1 MLHRLCLAIVVVFLW
16 SLLGSAGLYADSPDA
31 SSQPSKHL
39 EPFSL
44 QDYQGRWYSLDDFRE
59 QNLLVIA
66 FLGTECPLAGVYGK
80 RLAELHQRYKDRG
93 VAFVGVDSNVQDSLT
108 EIAAYARRLR
118 IEFPILKDT
127 GNRFA
132 DALGAE
138 RTPEVFLFDRDRMLR
153 YRGRIDDQYGIS
165 VVRPAAEQRFL
176 EKAIEEL
183 LQGKPVSIAS
193 EPAVGCI
200 IGRVRRPDPAATVT
214 YSRHIAPI
222 LQKHCVSCHRPGEIG
237 PFSLTDYAEV
247 AGWAEM
253 ILEVVEQGRMPP
265 WHASPE
271 HGKFRNEN
279 RLSDEEKGLLR
290 AWVESGA
297 PAGNLEEVPPL
308 PQFVEGWQL
317 PRQPDLVIP
326 MSDKPFSVPAR
337 GEVRYQYFV
346 VDPGFTEDKWIQAAE
361 LRPGNRAVVHHI
373 LVFARRGPL
382 DSDEGGLQGFL
393 VGYVP
398 GMRVEPL
405 PAGMAKRIPA
415 GSKLIFQVHY
425 TPVGTPQEDR
435 SELGLIFANEREVS
449 YEVVTTSAFQRRLR
463 IPPGEQN
470 YRAEATRAP
479 LVADSLLLALMP
491 HMHLR
496 GKAFRYEAIFP
507 DGTRQILL
515 DVPHYDFN
523 WQTRYILE
531 EPMSLPAGT
540 RIHCTATYDNSAKN
554 LNNPDPSQWVT
565 WGDQTWDEMM
575 IGYFDIALPMDVA
588 RDRRRLAV
596 ERARQIMERL
606 DRNRDGILERQEV
619 PPAFHRVFD
628 RLDLDGDGKLGEEEI
643 AQSID

>member
-1 MLHRLCLAIVVVFLW
+1 
-16 SLLGSAGLYADSPDA
+16 
-31 SSQPSKHL
+31 
-39 EPFSL
+39 
-44 QDYQGRWYSLDDFRE
+44 
-59 QNLLVIA
+59 
-66 FLGTECPLAGVYGK
+66 
-80 RLAELHQRYKDRG
+80 
-93 VAFVGVDSNVQDSLT
+93 
-108 EIAAYARRLR
+108 
-118 IEFPILKDT
+118 
-127 GNRFA
+127 
-132 DALGAE
+132 
-138 RTPEVFLFDRDRMLR
+138 
-153 YRGRIDDQYGIS
+153 
-165 VVRPAAEQRFL
+165 
-176 EKAIEEL
+176 
-183 LQGKPVSIAS
+183 
-193 EPAVGCI
+193 
-200 IGRVRRPDPAATVT
+200 
-214 YSRHIAPI
+214 
-222 LQKHCVSCHRPGEIG
+222 
-237 PFSLTDYAEV
+237 
-247 AGWAEM
+247 
-253 ILEVVEQGRMPP
+253 
-265 WHASPE
+265 
-271 HGKFRNEN
+271 
-279 RLSDEEKGLLR
+279 
-290 AWVESGA
+290 
-297 PAGNLEEVPPL
+297 
-308 PQFVEGWQL
+308 
-317 PRQPDLVIP
+317 
-326 MSDKPFSVPAR
+326 
-337 GEVRYQYFV
+337 
-346 VDPGFTEDKWIQAAE
+346 
-361 LRPGNRAVVHHI
+361 
-373 LVFARRGPL
+373 
-382 DSDEGGLQGFL
+382 
-393 VGYVP
+393 
-398 GMRVEPL
+398 
-405 PAGMAKRIPA
+405 MAKRIPA